1 MAATIQNNRWV
12 RQPDDLA
19 VQLREKQISDFFAAW
34 IAIEEGTTG
43 LLLVHGRYDQR
54 LDPGQHVI
62 EGFMGGHGK
71 KTLVLVN
78 LGEVMLHIT
87 LPRLLTKDPVPFGVE
102 TAITLRFN
110 PGREALFLSNFMSGR
125 EELGASDMRRLVY
138 PEVNEA
144 AQDWASKYT
153 IRQLAEDLSLRND
166 LAMALESHIRP
177 VLDRYGLTFGRMEV
191 RDFKCE
197 IWDKSLNLRVET
209 SLQVTQEQAELEG
222 RKRLFD
228 LAVETDIQ
236 DVTEETQATA
246 TYEKRIQLWQRM
258 NRAAN
263 QEQMDKISSEAD
275 LVTFIRD
282 TDKDRLLKEDE
293 YERFKVALRDA
304 GEDHERMRSHF
315 QRVVQM
321 EENYDFRRKELALDN
336 TLSREQLEGEM
347 GLERIRVES
356 QLETDLK
363 RTDLILERQRRENEH
378 QRTEDDLES
387 AARWE
392 RELKQARTESEA
404 QGVDRESQRLDGE
417 LAIALQEKQS
427 AQQRL
432 DQQESM
438 RLQQE
443 QQNADQERTLT
454 AQEAELN
461 MRLRELKERHQMELE
476 STQSMDAVSIHTL
489 IAVAPGEKAP
499 LLAELAKT
507 EAFKTMSPEQ
517 ILAIAA
523 EKSPELG
530 LALGEMAA
538 HGDSEQAKA
547 MYERLISEQKE
558 SASEARERQREMT
571 QTMQEMFNKALE
583 TQAQVSSAFASGGGQ
598 GAQAPQAQAGSAG
611 ATPAPVGERV
621 VVCRRCQQDS
631 PVATRFCPNC
641 GDTLMVDTR

>member
-1 MAATIQNNRWV
+1 MAPTIQNNRWV
-12 RQPDDLA
+12 REPDDFA
-19 VQLREKQISDFFAAW
+19 VELREKQIADFFAAW

-43 LLLVHGRYDQR
+43 LILVHGRYDKR

-62 EGFMGGHGK
+62 EGFMGGHGR

-110 PGREALFLSNFMSGR
+110 PGREAIFLSNFMSGR
-125 EELGASDMRRLVY
+125 NELSASDMRRLVY

-144 AQDWASKYT
+144 AQQWAAKYT

-166 LAMALESHIRP
+166 LAMALEAHIRP
-177 VLDRYGLTFGRMEV
+177 VLDRYGLIFGRMEI

-197 IWDKSLNLRVET
+197 IWDKTLNQQVET

-236 DVTEETQATA
+236 DVTEETQKTA

-263 QEQMDKISSEAD
+263 QEQMDKITSEAN
-275 LVTFIRD
+275 LTNFIRD
-282 TDKDRLLKEDE
+282 LDNDRVLKEDE
-293 YERFKVALRDA
+293 YERFQIALRDA
-304 GEDHERMRSHF
+304 GEDHERMRAHF
-315 QRVVQM
+315 QRIVQM
-321 EENYDFRRKELALDN
+321 EEEYDFRRKELALDA
-336 TLSREQLEGEM
+336 TLSKEQLEGDM

-363 RTDLILERQRRENEH
+363 RTDLTLERQRRASEH
-378 QRTEDDLES
+378 QRTEDELES
-387 AARWE
+387 SSRWE
-392 RELKQARTESEA
+392 RELQQARTESES
-404 QGVDRESQRLDGE
+404 QGVARETQRLDGE
-417 LAIALQEKQS
+417 LAIALQEKQA

-432 DQQESM
+432 DREESM
-438 RLQQE
+438 RMDLERQSTEQE
-443 QQNADQERTLT
+443 QALIT
-454 AQEAELN
+454 QEAELDL
-461 MRLRELKERHQMELE
+461 RLRELKERHQQELE
-476 STQSMDAVSIHTL
+476 SMHAMDAVSIHTL
-489 IAVAPGEKAP
+489 IAVAPGDKAP
-499 LLAELAKT
+499 LLADLAKT
-507 EAFKTMSPEQ
+507 DALKSLSPEQ
-517 ILAIAA
+517 ILALAS

-530 LALGEMAA
+530 GALAEMAA
-538 HGDSEQAKA
+538 SGDSEQAKA
-547 MYERLISEQKE
+547 MYERLIAEQKE
-558 SASEARERQREMT
+558 STADMRESQREMT

-583 TQAQVSSAFASGGGQ
+583 TQAQVSSAFAAGSG
-598 GAQAPQAQAGSAG
+598 QAPQPQAGGAGPASASG
-611 ATPAPVGERV
+611 TDRV

-631 PVATRFCPNC
+631 PVATKFCPNC
-641 GDTLMVDTR
+641 GETLMTDTR

>member
-12 RQPDDLA
+12 REPEDFA
-19 VQLREKQISDFFAAW
+19 VELREKQISDFFSAW

-43 LLLVHGRYDQR
+43 LLLVHGRYDKR

-62 EGFMGGHGK
+62 EGFMGGHGR

-78 LGEVMLHIT
+78 LGEVMLHVT

-125 EELGASDMRRLVY
+125 EELSASDMRRLVY

-144 AQDWASKYT
+144 AQAWAGQYS
-153 IRQLAEDLSLRND
+153 IRQLAEDMSLRND

-177 VLDRYGLTFGRMEV
+177 VLDRYGLAFGRLEV

-197 IWDKSLNLRVET
+197 IWDKTTNQRVET
-209 SLQVTQEQAELEG
+209 SLQVTEQQAELEG

-236 DVTEETQATA
+236 DVTEETQKTA

-275 LVTFIRD
+275 LANFIRD

-293 YERFKVALRDA
+293 YERFQVALRDA

-315 QRVVQM
+315 QRIVQM
-321 EENYDFRRKELALDN
+321 EEEYDFRRKELALDSS
-336 TLSREQLEGEM
+336 LSKEQLEGEL
-347 GLERIRVES
+347 GLERIRVEG
-356 QLETDLK
+356 QLETDL
-363 RTDLILERQRRENEH
+363 RRADLTIERERRESEH

-387 AARWE
+387 SARWE
-392 RELKQARTESEA
+392 RELQQARTEAES
-404 QGVDRESQRLDGE
+404 QGIARETQRLDGE
-417 LAIALQEKQS
+417 LAIALQEKQA
-427 AQQRL
+427 AQARL
-432 DQQESM
+432 DQQENN
-438 RLQQE
+438 RIEQERQNTAQE
-443 QQNADQERTLT
+443 QTLR
-454 AQEAELN
+454 AQEAELDL
-461 MRLRELKERHQMELE
+461 RLRELKERHQLELD
-476 STQSMDAVSIHTL
+476 SMHSMDAVSLHTL

-499 LLAELAKT
+499 LLADLAKT
-507 EAFKTMSPEQ
+507 EALKSLTPEQ
-517 ILAIAA
+517 ILAIAS

-530 LALGEMAA
+530 GALAEMAA
-538 HGDSEQAKA
+538 RGDSEQAKA
-547 MYERLISEQKE
+547 MYERLISETKE
-558 SASEARERQREMT
+558 SASDMRDSQREMN
-571 QTMQEMFNKALE
+571 QTMKEMFNKALE
-583 TQAQVSSAFASGGGQ
+583 TQAQVASAFATGGG
-598 GAQAPQAQAGSAG
+598 QAPQAQAGGSAPASG
-611 ATPAPVGERV
+611 AQRV

-631 PVATRFCPNC
+631 EVGTKFCPNC
-641 GDTLMVDTR
+641 GDTLMVDPR

>member
-12 RQPDDLA
+12 RQPDDFA
-19 VQLREKQISDFFAAW
+19 VELREKQISDFFAAW

-43 LLLVHGRYDQR
+43 LLLVHGRYDKR

-62 EGFMGGHGK
+62 EGFMGGHGR

-110 PGREALFLSNFMSGR
+110 QGRETIFLSNFMAGR
-125 EELGASDMRRLVY
+125 EEVGASEMRRLVY

-153 IRQLAEDLSLRND
+153 VRQLAEDLSLRND

-177 VLDRYGLTFGRMEV
+177 VLDRYGLVFGRMEV

-197 IWDKSLNLRVET
+197 IWDTTLNQRVET

-228 LAVETDIQ
+228 LAVEKDIQ
-236 DVTEETQATA
+236 DVTEETQKTA
-246 TYEKRIQLWQRM
+246 TYEKRIQLWQRL

-275 LVTFIRD
+275 LANFIRD

-293 YERFKVALRDA
+293 YERFQVALRDA

-315 QRVVQM
+315 QRIVQM
-321 EENYDFRRKELALDN
+321 EEDYDFRRKELALDAS
-336 TLSREQLEGEM
+336 LSKEQLEGEL

-363 RTDLILERQRRENEH
+363 RTDLTVERQRRENEH
-378 QRTEDDLES
+378 QRTEDELES

-392 RELKQARTESEA
+392 RELQQARTEAET
-404 QGVDRESQRLDGE
+404 QGIARETQRLDGE
-417 LAIALQEKQS
+417 LAMVLQEKQT

-438 RLQQE
+438 RLE
-443 QQNADQERTLT
+443 QERQNT
-454 AQEAELN
+454 AQEQTLRTTEAELDLH
-461 MRLRELKERHQMELE
+461 LRELRERHQLELE
-476 STQSMDAVSIHTL
+476 SMHAMDAVSIHTL

-499 LLAELAKT
+499 LLADLAKT
-507 EAFKTMSPEQ
+507 DALKSLSPEQ

-530 LALGEMAA
+530 GALAEMAA
-538 HGDSEQAKA
+538 RGDSEQAKA
-547 MYERLISEQKE
+547 MYERLILEQKE
-558 SASEARERQREMT
+558 SVSDMRERQREMT

-583 TQAQVSSAFASGGGQ
+583 TQAQVSSAFAAGGG
-598 GAQAPQAQAGSAG
+598 QAPQAQAGGSG
-611 ATPAPVGERV
+611 AAPAPGGERV

-631 PVATRFCPNC
+631 PVATKFCPNC
-641 GDTLMVDTR
+641 GDTLMVETR